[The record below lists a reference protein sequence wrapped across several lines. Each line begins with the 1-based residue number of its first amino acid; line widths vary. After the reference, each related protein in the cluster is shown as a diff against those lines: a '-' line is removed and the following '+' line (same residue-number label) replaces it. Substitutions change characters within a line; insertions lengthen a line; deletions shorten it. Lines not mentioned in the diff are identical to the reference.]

1 MIMLY
6 WREMLAF
13 YALDLVVLGMK
24 APGLLGGSFSGQPE
38 EMEEHLG
45 PVAQDLIKRA
55 FCGHVC
61 PQANPARS
69 ANRAAAPRRDICRQP
84 RLEGLMSWC

>member
-38 EMEEHLG
+38 EMEAHLG

-55 FCGHVC
+55 FVDMYVLKRTLRD
-61 PQANPARS
+61 PQTGRRLPAGIFTANPA
-69 ANRAAAPRRDICRQP
+69 
-84 RLEGLMSWC
+84 